1 MSVEIKVGDNVFMD
15 GYTTM
20 AQSACAY
27 DKGSVVSKAKIKYN
41 PDNGKPYKLVYA
53 YDQWWNAED
62 GSSEKG
68 SMYYIY
74 KPKK

>member
-1 MSVEIKVGDNVFMD
+1 MADQIKVGDKVFMD
-15 GYTTM
+15 GYTTI

-27 DKGSVVSKAKIKYN
+27 DKGSIVSKEKTKYN

-53 YDQWWNAED
+53 YDKWWNANN
-62 GSSEKG
+62 GASENN

>member
-1 MSVEIKVGDNVFMD
+1 MKSELKIGDKVFMD

-27 DKGSVVSKAKIKYN
+27 DKGSIITKDKIKYN
-41 PDNGKPYKLVYA
+41 QNNGKPYKLVFA
-53 YDQWWNAED
+53 YNEWWNAKD

-74 KPKK
+74 KRK